1 MNPEIPVEYEKG
13 YTKFLNCKIDLRNR
27 VFIPRIET
35 EFWVGKAF
43 KNCKLQIANCK
54 LKKVKILD
62 IFAGSGCIGI
72 AVLKNIKN
80 SRVDFADIDK
90 RAIEQIKINLKLSRI
105 SPKRYKIYQ
114 SNTRA
119 ERKVKKRFISS
130 TTRAE
135 RKVKKKFISSTLF
148 EKLKGKYDVIF
159 ANPPYVAKEKIKEVQ
174 PSVLKYEPK
183 RAILAGKKGLFYI
196 RKFLKEVKK
205 FLKPDGIIYLE
216 FDPEQKNEI
225 SNILKKE
232 NYKNSKFFKD
242 QFKKWRWTRIA
253 YH

>member
-35 EFWVGKAF
+35 EFWVKKAF

-80 SRVDFADIDK
+80 SQVDFADIDK

-114 SNTRA
+114 SN
-119 ERKVKKRFISS
+119 
-130 TTRAE
+130 
-135 RKVKKKFISSTLF
+135 LF
-148 EKLKGKYDVIF
+148 EKLKGKYNYIF
-159 ANPPYVAKEKIKEVQ
+159 ANPPYAAKEKLKEVQ
-174 PSVLKYEPK
+174 PSVLRYEPR
-183 RAILAGKKGLFYI
+183 RAILGGKKGLLYI
-196 RKFLKEVKK
+196 RKFLKEAKK
-205 FLKPDGIIYLE
+205 FLKPDGTIYFE

-225 SNILKKE
+225 SNILRKE

-242 QFKKWRWTRIA
+242 QFKKYRFVKVQI
-253 YH
+253 

>member
-13 YTKFLNCKIDLRNR
+13 YTEFLNCKIDLRNR

-35 EFWVGKAF
+35 EFWVKKAI
-43 KNCKLQIANCK
+43 KELSS
-54 LKKVKILD
+54 LKERLKVLD

-72 AVLKNIKN
+72 AVLKNVKN
-80 SRVDFADIDK
+80 SLVDFIDNDK
-90 RAIEQIKINLKLSRI
+90 KAIEQIEINLKINKISKSRYRI
-105 SPKRYKIYQ
+105 FR
-114 SNTRA
+114 SN
-119 ERKVKKRFISS
+119 
-130 TTRAE
+130 
-135 RKVKKKFISSTLF
+135 LF
-148 EKLKGKYDVIF
+148 EGLRNKKYDIIF
-159 ANPPYVAKEKIKEVQ
+159 ANPPYVAKEKLKEVQ

-183 RAILAGKKGLFYI
+183 RAVLAGKKGLFYI

-205 FLKPDGIIYLE
+205 FLKPDGVIYLE

-242 QFKKWRWTRIA
+242 QFKKYRFVKVQI
-253 YH
+253 

>member
-35 EFWVGKAF
+35 EFWVKKAF

-114 SNTRA
+114 SN
-119 ERKVKKRFISS
+119 
-130 TTRAE
+130 
-135 RKVKKKFISSTLF
+135 LF
-148 EKLKGKYDVIF
+148 EKLKGKYNYIF
-159 ANPPYVAKEKIKEVQ
+159 ANPPYAAKEKLKEVQ
-174 PSVLKYEPK
+174 PSVLRYEPR
-183 RAILAGKKGLFYI
+183 RAILGGKKGLLYI
-196 RKFLKEVKK
+196 RKFLKEAKK
-205 FLKPDGIIYLE
+205 FLKPDGTIYFE

-225 SNILKKE
+225 SNILRKE

-242 QFKKWRWTRIA
+242 QFKKYRFVKVQI
-253 YH
+253 

>member
-114 SNTRA
+114 SN
-119 ERKVKKRFISS
+119 
-130 TTRAE
+130 
-135 RKVKKKFISSTLF
+135 LF
-148 EKLKGKYDVIF
+148 EKLKGKYNYIF
-159 ANPPYVAKEKIKEVQ
+159 ANPPYAAKEKIKEVQ
-174 PSVLKYEPK
+174 PSVLRYEPR
-183 RAILAGKKGLFYI
+183 RAILGGKKGLLYI
-196 RKFLKEVKK
+196 RKFLKEAKK
-205 FLKPDGIIYLE
+205 FMKPDGTIYFE

-225 SNILKKE
+225 SNILRKE

-242 QFKKWRWTRIA
+242 QFKKYRFVKVQI
-253 YH
+253 

>member
-130 TTRAE
+130 T
-135 RKVKKKFISSTLF
+135 LF